1 MQQGGRAMK
10 RLILVCVMILCL
22 LPVSCWTEEAASD
35 LYPIREKGL
44 WGYMNR
50 TGEVMIEPQWLFA
63 EAFSDGWAI
72 VESDNGS
79 GLIDTSG
86 IYAIQPSDCIR
97 IEEYAHAYTVYDYE
111 LEGYGFFDKTS
122 GFYQVPLADYENTV
136 YTYFGGNRK
145 ATVRSTAMYSYLDK
159 INAFVLVGQAPDCDV
174 EYIIHDVT
182 ETENTYRLTVS
193 FIKNNVSVG
202 SYDFIFRKRD
212 GGDPYIWRLS
222 VSTKVYAV

>member
-1 MQQGGRAMK
+1 MTLLLCSCQGSFYDGVCR
-10 RLILVCVMILCL
+10 ILGIDNTDY
-22 LPVSCWTEEAASD
+22 SKEAAVSAIAVD
-35 LYPIREKGL
+35 D
-44 WGYMNR
+44 
-50 TGEVMIEPQWLFA
+50 EVAVSLANTASIVCYGDSIITFDS
-63 EAFSDGWAI
+63 FSDKA
-72 VESDNGS
+72 SDYVDITLNYLS
-79 GLIDTSG
+79 GTFYSRYSADK
-86 IYAIQPSDCIR
+86 
-97 IEEYAHAYTVYDYE
+97 EM
-111 LEGYGFFDKTS
+111 FDKFS
-122 GFYQVPLADYENTV
+122 AEYPELNVNALIPLADYENTV